1 MAFNI
6 SHQPNLASYAKAV
19 EGASR
24 NVTAN
29 QRLEKYASYLAGVQ
43 KANQDYGLGVAG
55 LGIEQQK
62 VDQGFDIDKFRV
74 LLDEKKFQADVKS
87 QGIQDKATLMN
98 AYSEQNRAHAA
109 LMGAHKTLF
118 LG

>member
-29 QRLEKYASYLAGVQ
+29 SRLEKYASYLAGLQ

-55 LGIEQQK
+55 LGIEEQK
-62 VDQGFDIDKFRV
+62 LDRGFEIDKFRA
-74 LLDEKKFQADVKS
+74 LLDERKFQADTKS
-87 QGIQDKATLMN
+87 QAIRDKATLMN

>member
-1 MAFNI
+1 MAINI

-29 QRLEKYASYLAGVQ
+29 ARLEKYASYLAGVQ

-55 LGIEQQK
+55 LGVEQQK
-62 VDQGFDIDKFRV
+62 VDQNFDINKFRA
-74 LLDEKKFQADVKS
+74 LLDEKKFQVDAKS

-98 AYSEQNRAHAA
+98 AYSNQNRAHAA
-109 LMGAHKTLF
+109 LMKGHATLF

>member
-6 SHQPNLASYAKAV
+6 QHQPNQAMYAKAV

-24 NVTAN
+24 NIAGN
-29 QRLEKYASYLAGVQ
+29 QRLQQYASYLAGVQ
-43 KANQDYGLGVAG
+43 KANQQFGLGQQG
-55 LGIEQQK
+55 LALEAKK
-62 VDQGFDIDKFRV
+62 VDQDFSINQFKA
-74 LLDEKKFQADVKS
+74 LLDEKKLQADVKS
-87 QGIQDKATLMN
+87 QRIRDKATLMN

-109 LMGAHKTLF
+109 MMGAHKTLF